1 MRKFKCWQ
9 SNAASP
15 GIPERLKRKARHTEN
30 KKQKEKHLQPKLI
43 TQRPGHAPF
52 SAQSGQ
58 QKKKKKEENPHKQ
71 SGRSENAGGDRDGL
85 AKWFKTQLK
94 F

>member
-9 SNAASP
+9 SNASP

-52 SAQSGQ
+52 SARPVWAA
-58 QKKKKKEENPHKQ
+58 KKKKKKIHINNPDAVKTLAEIGADWQ
-71 SGRSENAGGDRDGL
+71 NGL
-85 AKWFKTQLK
+85 KLN
-94 F
+94 

>member
-9 SNAASP
+9 SNASP

-30 KKQKEKHLQPKLI
+30 
-43 TQRPGHAPF
+43 
-52 SAQSGQ
+52 
-58 QKKKKKEENPHKQ
+58 KKKKKEENPHKQ
-71 SGRSENAGGDRDGL
+71 SGRSENAGGDRGGL

>member
-58 QKKKKKEENPHKQ
+58 QKKKKKKKIHINNPDAVKTLAEIGTDWQ
-71 SGRSENAGGDRDGL
+71 NGL
-85 AKWFKTQLK
+85 KLN
-94 F
+94 